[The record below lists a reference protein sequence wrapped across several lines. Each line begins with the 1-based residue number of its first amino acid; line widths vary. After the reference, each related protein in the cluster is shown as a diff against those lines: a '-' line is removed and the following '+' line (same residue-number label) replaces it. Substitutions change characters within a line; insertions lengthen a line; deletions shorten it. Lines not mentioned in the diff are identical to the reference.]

1 MALTTKIQH
10 GMGDLDQNFRD
21 LWVHGNTTQHETCQ
35 GHR

>member
-21 LWVHGNTTQHETCQ
+21 
-35 GHR
+35 R